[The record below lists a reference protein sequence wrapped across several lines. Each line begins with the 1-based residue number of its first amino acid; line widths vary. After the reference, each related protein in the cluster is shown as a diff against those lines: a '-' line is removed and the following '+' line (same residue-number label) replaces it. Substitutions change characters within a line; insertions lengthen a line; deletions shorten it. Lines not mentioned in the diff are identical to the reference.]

1 MENGIPAQ
9 STYAQHAVASST
21 LERDCVG
28 RNNTISE
35 RYPYGFSSPAALIR
49 NLYTSPTRF
58 YLVLE
63 DMP

>member
-1 MENGIPAQ
+1 MENGIPSE
-9 STYAQHAVASST
+9 STYARDAVASSA
-21 LERDCVG
+21 LERACVG
-28 RNNTISE
+28 RNNTTAE
-35 RYPYGFSSPAALIR
+35 RVLYGFSSPAALIR